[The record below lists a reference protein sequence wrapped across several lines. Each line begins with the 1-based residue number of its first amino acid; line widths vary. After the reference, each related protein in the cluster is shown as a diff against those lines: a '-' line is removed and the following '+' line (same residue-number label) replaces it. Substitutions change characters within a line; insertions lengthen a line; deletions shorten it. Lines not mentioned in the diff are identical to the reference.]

1 MNPLDTIL
9 TSCIEKPETS
19 NRRRSLTS
27 SSSEQSKSQNPI
39 SSVVDEFVVK
49 VSEIPAVIE
58 QSVDEFINTMK
69 EVPIVLEES
78 LEGLAHTYC
87 PWWTRLKLR
96 LFPQSGRGKLPCVKV
111 SRNDFEQVGANTE
124 SALLRL
130 KNDLSFQDL
139 MEHVHDGNIS
149 RESVLSWNCSS
160 SSLPSD
166 LQQELAFLRDLRA
179 EIHLLELSSPGV
191 ESPNLDRRSNL
202 TIYEDVEEASPSST
216 DTFFETISL
225 GEKAGMVEKVEHME
239 DVSIPRHTPSGKKE
253 LAPYAIG
260 PGVMAV

>member
-1 MNPLDTIL
+1 MNPLDTLL
-9 TSCIEKPETS
+9 TSCIEKPETPK
-19 NRRRSLTS
+19 RRPSLIS
-27 SSSEQSKSQNPI
+27 SSSEQSKSQTLI
-39 SSVVDEFVVK
+39 SSVVDEFVAK

-78 LEGLAHTYC
+78 LGGLTHTYC

-111 SRNDFEQVGANTE
+111 SRHDFEQVGASTE
-124 SALLRL
+124 RALLRL

-139 MEHVHDGNIS
+139 MEHVHDGDVS

-166 LQQELAFLRDLRA
+166 LQHELAFLRDLRA
-179 EIHLLELSSPGV
+179 EIHLMELSSPGV
-191 ESPNLDRRSNL
+191 ESPNFDRRSNL
-202 TIYEDVEEASPSST
+202 TIYEDVEQASPSST
-216 DTFFETISL
+216 DTFFEIISQ
-225 GEKAGMVEKVEHME
+225 GENARMVQEVEHME
-239 DVSIPRHTPSGKKE
+239 DVSIPKHPPSVKKE
-253 LAPYAIG
+253 SAPYAIG
-260 PGVMAV
+260 PGIIAV